1 MDDNN
6 LIANDENKIKS
17 VEEIIKDVNETIEE
31 EKKPK
36 PKRKYNKKK
45 KQDVKLEPVPEVIEQ
60 IQELTNRPLENE
72 DDYKKK
78 LCEDLEVLKY
88 KFENIISY
96 RPQFSYPET
105 SINELERQKS
115 LFMRLVNE
123 KASVNAVFESLCFLT
138 RGAEK
143 ISSSLNLIRI
153 EGLTED
159 LNEKRT
165 EIIEILKE
173 LVDTGLIDCCELT
186 PELKLIMLLTNL
198 TIARME
204 KNKCM
209 DKALSNPSFLE
220 SMKASA
226 LGQSEE

>member
-6 LIANDENKIKS
+6 LVANDENKIKS
-17 VEEIIKDVNETIEE
+17 VEEIIKDVNDAVEE

-36 PKRKYNKKK
+36 PKRKYNKRK
-45 KQDVKLEPVPEVIEQ
+45 KQDVKLEPVPEIVEQ
-60 IQELTNRPLENE
+60 IQELTTKPYENE

-88 KFENIISY
+88 KFENVITY
-96 RPQFSYPET
+96 KPQFSYPET

-123 KASVNAVFESLCFLT
+123 KASVNAVFESLLFVVK
-138 RGAEK
+138 GGEK
-143 ISSSLNLIRI
+143 VSNSLGLIDI
-153 EGLTED
+153 NGLTED
-159 LNEKRT
+159 LNEKRN

-204 KNKCM
+204 KNKTM
-209 DKALSNPSFLE
+209 NLAMSQPSFLE

>member
-6 LIANDENKIKS
+6 LVGNDEDKIKS
-17 VEEIIKDVNETIEE
+17 VQEIIKNVNENAEE
-31 EKKPK
+31 DKKTK
-36 PKRKYNKKK
+36 PKRKYTKKK
-45 KQDVKLEPVPEVIEQ
+45 KPDVKLEPVPEVIEQ
-60 IQELTNRPLENE
+60 IQELTTKPFENE

-88 KFENIISY
+88 KFENVITY
-96 RPQFSYPET
+96 KPQFSYPET

-123 KASVNAVFESLCFLT
+123 KASVNAVFESLLFVVK
-138 RGAEK
+138 GGEK
-143 ISSSLNLIRI
+143 VSNSLGLIDI
-153 EGLTED
+153 NGLTED
-159 LNEKRT
+159 LNDKRT

-204 KNKCM
+204 KNKSM
-209 DKALSNPSFLE
+209 NLAMSQPSFLE

>member
-1 MDDNN
+1 MDDKN
-6 LIANDENKIKS
+6 LVGNDDDKIKS
-17 VEEIIKDVNETIEE
+17 VEEIIKDVNETIEDN
-31 EKKPK
+31 KKDK
-36 PKRKYNKKK
+36 PKRKYTKRK

-60 IQELTNRPLENE
+60 ITQLTTKPCENE
-72 DDYKKK
+72 DEYKKK

-88 KFENIISY
+88 KFENVITY
-96 RPQFSYPET
+96 RPIFSYPET

-123 KASVNAVFESLCFLT
+123 KASVNAVFESLCFVV
-138 RGAEK
+138 RGGEK
-143 ISSSLNLIRI
+143 VTQSLNLVNLS
-153 EGLTED
+153 GLTDD
-159 LNEKRT
+159 LQEKRT

-204 KNKCM
+204 KNRTM
-209 DKALSNPSFLE
+209 DLAMSAPSFLE
-220 SMKASA
+220 SMKESA

>member
-1 MDDNN
+1 MEDNN
-6 LIANDENKIKS
+6 LISNDENKIKS
-17 VEEIIKDVNETIEE
+17 VEEIIKEVNDNAEE
-31 EKKPK
+31 DKKPK
-36 PKRKYNKKK
+36 PKRKYNKRK
-45 KQDVKLEPVPEVIEQ
+45 KQEVKLEPVPEVIEQ

-88 KFENIISY
+88 KFENVITY
-96 RPQFSYPET
+96 KPQFSYPET

-123 KASVNAVFESLCFLT
+123 KASVNAVFESLCFVV
-138 RGAEK
+138 RGGEK
-143 ISSSLNLIRI
+143 ISNSLNLVNIS
-153 EGLTED
+153 GLVED
-159 LNEKRT
+159 IQDKRT

-220 SMKASA
+220 SMKESA
-226 LGQSEE
+226 LGGGEE

>member
-1 MDDNN
+1 MEDNN
-6 LIANDENKIKS
+6 LIGNDDDKIKS

-36 PKRKYNKKK
+36 QKRKYTKRK
-45 KQDVKLEPVPEVIEQ
+45 KQEVKLEPVPEVVEQ
-60 IQELTNRPLENE
+60 IQELTTKPFDNE
-72 DDYKKK
+72 DEYKKK

-88 KFENIISY
+88 KFENVISY
-96 RPQFSYPET
+96 KPQFSYPET

-123 KASVNAVFESLCFLT
+123 KASVNAVFESLLFVVK
-138 RGAEK
+138 GGEK
-143 ISSSLNLIRI
+143 VSNSLGLIDI
-153 EGLTED
+153 NGLTED
-159 LNEKRT
+159 LQDKRT

-209 DKALSNPSFLE
+209 TNAMNTPSFLE
-220 SMKASA
+220 SMKQSA
-226 LGQSEE
+226 LGVAEE